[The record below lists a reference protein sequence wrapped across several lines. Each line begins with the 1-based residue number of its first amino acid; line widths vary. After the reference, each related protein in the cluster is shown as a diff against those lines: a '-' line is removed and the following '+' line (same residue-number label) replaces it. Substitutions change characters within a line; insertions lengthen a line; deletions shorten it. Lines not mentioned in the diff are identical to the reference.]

1 MADIRVKTYTNFF
14 WKFLEQ
20 TLGQFVSLVVSI
32 VLARILLP
40 EDYGVVTVVL
50 IFIAVCDVFI
60 SQGFASAL
68 IQKKEVDDKDY
79 SSMFY
84 ASLALSFFLY
94 AILFFTAPFI
104 QSFFG
109 SQYKLLCPILRV
121 MGLQIPIS
129 AVKAIQQA
137 VVSRNLQFKKFFW
150 ATLGGKCFSA
160 IIGIWMAL
168 EGMGAWALAGQSL
181 SCCIVDTLI
190 LSLIVKW
197 RPILYFSWVRI
208 KSMISFG
215 SKLVLAGLVDTLY
228 NKLRS
233 FVIGKQYNPADLAFY
248 EKGDQF
254 PSLLMN
260 TTNSSLMAVLFPVMS
275 KFQDDNDS
283 VLQVC
288 RRSVKVCTYILFPI
302 MAILALVSED
312 LICVLLTDKW
322 IECVP
327 YAQIFCAVYAFY
339 PIYTV
344 NIQAIKAVG
353 KGGAYL
359 ILEIAKKV
367 TGILCLVV
375 AIPYG
380 IMWIALSLLIATFIN
395 YIINGVAAKL
405 VLGYGYRQQVI
416 DILPNVL
423 IVAIMTVV
431 VYFLPDLLGSRL
443 INLIITLFIGIVLYW
458 LISFFTRN
466 ENYLYLVSFVRES
479 RFFKHDK

>member
-1 MADIRVKTYTNFF
+1 MADIREKTYTNFF

-50 IFIAVCDVFI
+50 IFIVVCDVFI

-68 IQKKEVDDKDY
+68 IQKKEVDDRDY

-84 ASLALSFFLY
+84 ASLALSLLLY
-94 AILFFTAPFI
+94 SALFFSAPFI

-109 SQYKLLCPILRV
+109 SQYALLSPILRV

-137 VVSRNLQFKKFFW
+137 VVSRNLQFRKFFW
-150 ATLGGKCFSA
+150 ATLGGKCMSA
-160 IIGIWMAL
+160 VVGIWMAL
-168 EGMGAWALAGQSL
+168 EGYGAWALAGQSL
-181 SCCIVDTLI
+181 SCCLVDTLI

-197 RPILYFSWVRI
+197 RPIAYFSWGRI
-208 KSMISFG
+208 RSMVSFG
-215 SKLVLAGLVDTLY
+215 SKLVAAGLVDTLY

-233 FVIGKQYNPADLAFY
+233 FVIGKQFNPADLAFY

-275 KFQDDNDS
+275 KFQEDKNS

-288 RRSVKVCTYILFPI
+288 RRSVKVCTYVLFPI
-302 MAILALVSED
+302 MAVLALVSED

-322 IECVP
+322 IECTP

-353 KGGAYL
+353 QGNAYL
-359 ILEIAKKV
+359 ILEVAKKI
-367 TGILCLVV
+367 TGILCLII

-380 IMWIALSLLIATFIN
+380 MIWIALSLLISTFIN
-395 YIINGVAAKL
+395 YIINGIAAKL
-405 VLGYGYRQQVI
+405 VLGYGIRQQVV
-416 DILPNVL
+416 DILPNVAV
-423 IVAIMTVV
+423 VAIMTIV
-431 VYFLPDLLGSRL
+431 VYFLPQISDSRILNLVINCVICVLLYGGVSL
-443 INLIITLFIGIVLYW
+443 LFK
-458 LISFFTRN
+458 N
-466 ENYLYLVSFVRES
+466 ENLQYLMSFITSKYLHHA
-479 RFFKHDK
+479 K

>member
-68 IQKKEVDDKDY
+68 IQKKEVDDRDY

-84 ASLALSFFLY
+84 ASMALSLFLY
-94 AILFFTAPFI
+94 AILFFTAPYI
-104 QSFFG
+104 QHFFG

-160 IIGIWMAL
+160 IIGIWMAIK
-168 EGMGAWALAGQSL
+168 GMGAWALAGQSL

-197 RPILYFSWVRI
+197 RPILYFSWERI

-275 KFQDDNDS
+275 KFQDDNNS

-359 ILEIAKKV
+359 ILEVAKKV

-380 IMWIALSLLIATFIN
+380 IKWIALSLLIATFIN
-395 YIINGVAAKL
+395 YIINGIAAKL
-405 VLGYGYRQQVI
+405 ILGYGYRQQIV

-423 IVAIMTVV
+423 IVAVMTVV
-431 VYFLPDLLGSRL
+431 VNLLPKLFVST
-443 INLIITLFIGIVLYW
+443 IANLTATSSICIALYW
-458 LISFFTRN
+458 VLSLLTRN
-466 ENYLYLVSFVRES
+466 ENYNYLRT
-479 RFFKHDK
+479 FFIKNERC